1 MELMK
6 LQNVS
11 SYYTDIFGL
20 GLLSWSVTH
29 SHVESRGAWGCT
41 ELLWYYVVRRDFV
54 KVWLKVSYALWAA
67 GFSSGL
73 VGCICRK
80 PNFQCRLQCVC
91 GGGKSI
97 NRSWPRNTSDFV
109 WFGDFSFS
117 LWIATYFHSICWK
130 KEYAFMLNIPVLF
143 IAGKGRKNKN
153 R

>member
-1 MELMK
+1 MK

-41 ELLWYYVVRRDFV
+41 ELLWYYVVRRDFTGLTKGFLHLV
-54 KVWLKVSYALWAA
+54 SSRVFFWTCWLYLQKTQFPVQAA
-67 GFSSGL
+67 
-73 VGCICRK
+73 V
-80 PNFQCRLQCVC
+80 CVC

-117 LWIATYFHSICWK
+117 LWIVTYFHSICWK